1 MNNIVD
7 VHAIER
13 AHAKL
18 SASGSKKWITC
29 TPSAHLEDQF
39 ADEDTEYSAEG
50 TFAHDVFAYRMEVI
64 LEQRVAD
71 TAVEEEFRA
80 NKYWSKELS
89 DYVQDTVNFAMERV
103 DAARARCKDPVI
115 LVEQRLNFSKWVPEG
130 FGTGDL
136 VIITDGLTEILDL
149 KYGKGI
155 AVSGIENTQMRLYG
169 LGGYYE
175 LHHLYDIT
183 HIRTTVMQPRLDNWG
198 SEELTVEE
206 LLTWADEVVVPA
218 AKLAWNGQGAFVA
231 GAHCSDGFCKARFN
245 CKARMEQSMEI
256 ARREF
261 SLVIPE
267 LLTTEQ
273 LAAVLEKAD
282 VAIKWLNDVKEFA
295 LKEAERGVAIPGHKL
310 VEGRSNR
317 KYVDQDLVAQK
328 LISSGIDEAVIY
340 ERSLLGI
347 TAMEKALGKK
357 QFAALLADLV
367 DKPQGKPTLV
377 PESDKRS
384 AINATSHFT
393 AIAEDRS

>member
-1 MNNIVD
+1 
-7 VHAIER
+7 
-13 AHAKL
+13 
-18 SASGSKKWITC
+18 
-29 TPSAHLEDQF
+29 
-39 ADEDTEYSAEG
+39 
-50 TFAHDVFAYRMEVI
+50 
-64 LEQRVAD
+64 
-71 TAVEEEFRA
+71 
-80 NKYWSKELS
+80 
-89 DYVQDTVNFAMERV
+89 
-103 DAARARCKDPVI
+103 
-115 LVEQRLNFSKWVPEG
+115 
-130 FGTGDL
+130 
-136 VIITDGLTEILDL
+136 
-149 KYGKGI
+149 
-155 AVSGIENTQMRLYG
+155 
-169 LGGYYE
+169 
-175 LHHLYDIT
+175 
-183 HIRTTVMQPRLDNWG
+183 
-198 SEELTVEE
+198 
-206 LLTWADEVVVPA
+206 
-218 AKLAWNGQGAFVA
+218 
-231 GAHCSDGFCKARFN
+231 
-245 CKARMEQSMEI
+245 MEI